1 MSENNKHHASL
12 EHELFKHFP
21 FSLVLSALKKK
32 KNQQRKVGQ
41 NTGGEQM
48 GAKGW
53 KDTHCGTIMIWTKQM
68 KRKTKEAQAT

>member
-12 EHELFKHFP
+12 EHELFKD
-21 FSLVLSALKKK
+21 FSLPLGALNSQEKK
-32 KNQQRKVGQ
+32 QRKVGQ
-41 NTGGEQM
+41 NRGGEQM

-68 KRKTKEAQAT
+68 KRKTREAQAT